1 MGTTRVTQLHRKEA
15 ADHAHDHAA
24 APPQAAPVGGVQ
36 VGAADDQYEVAA
48 DRAADAAVRRLAE
61 GGALGE
67 SAGFGTAPRVP
78 GAVGAG
84 GGAADTAT
92 ADRIQQARGGGAPL
106 PPALRRSMESAFGGA
121 GFGGVRL
128 HTGAEAADLSARV
141 GAHAFTIGRDIFLGS
156 SMPALDS
163 REGQHTLAH
172 ELAHT
177 QQPEGSVHR
186 LFGWGKK
193 SAKQDLTTY
202 SSTAGGATELR
213 AEKDTAPGNKTVEG
227 LETFDGASEV
237 IKGGGSDVNDAFNGA
252 EGYEGDY
259 TTATNIHN
267 RAMTDAK
274 GDNKISEAGTAFAAF
289 GLIADGANMVK
300 LFIDNGKATDKAE
313 AVIGTVS
320 SAGSLA
326 SASAAVQKNKEALAS
341 TDGNASAMTTAAA
354 GILEEV
360 AGSINAFKAGFK
372 LIKDIVQIIR
382 KADDMDDKEK
392 VERTGVIL
400 KTALEGGKAVVDIIN
415 GIYHKAGHMTTALLH
430 AAPGIGIAMNVMDS
444 ILNGVNIGYSYVS
457 YSEMQDHKRDSKA
470 TVQNKAVEK
479 RAQELF
485 DAAAT
490 KPPAQRLTMEDARA
504 LAHEEFGAK
513 DTTFL
518 GKKVGH
524 RSGKAAAKYLKEKAG
539 DKLAAATTPEEKA
552 AAQADLDEADS
563 YGTSRGLQGVA
574 AKRIKRGVLNI
585 ATTLPAIAGDIAT
598 LSGVGAA
605 IGGGL
610 KAGSAGAKGLA
621 TLVRLGKQ
629 AIRDNFSEKLGLS
642 KDKTTEGKAKTYDA
656 MITSMVR
663 HITEANA
670 IETKMDQLDSLGK
683 PVKTNGVV
691 NRIDDPT
698 AVLKKKAA
706 QKKAAAMVEASGML
720 PRKIA
725 DLRAEPKEL
734 YKEWVDALKKR

>member
-1 MGTTRVTQLHRKEA
+1 MGTTKVTPSRRKDA
-15 ADHAHDHAA
+15 PDHAQD
-24 APPQAAPVGGVQ
+24 QAAPETASAGDVR
-36 VGAADDQYEVAA
+36 VGAADDQYEAAA

-67 SAGFGTAPRVP
+67 SVGFGTAPRVP
-78 GAVGAG
+78 GAVGAE
-84 GGAADTAT
+84 GGATDAAT
-92 ADRIQQARGGGAPL
+92 ADRIQSARGGGTPL
-106 PPALRRSMESAFGGA
+106 PPSLRRSMESAFGGA

-128 HTGAEAADLSARV
+128 HTGPEAADLSAQV
-141 GAHAFTIGRDIFLGS
+141 GAHAFTIGQDIFLGG
-156 SMPALDS
+156 SMPALES

-177 QQPEGSVHR
+177 QQEEAGSVHR

-193 SAKQDLTTY
+193 SAKQDLTGYTPAAG
-202 SSTAGGATELR
+202 STPLQ
-213 AEKDTAPGNKTVEG
+213 AEKDTTPGNETSER

-237 IKGGGSDVNDAFNGA
+237 IKGGGSDVNDAFNAA
-252 EGYEGDY
+252 EGYESDY
-259 TTATNIHN
+259 TTATKIHN
-267 RAMTDAK
+267 SAMTDAK
-274 GDNKISEAGTAFAAF
+274 GDTKISEAGAAFAAF
-289 GLIADGANMVK
+289 GVIADGARTLK
-300 LFIDNGKATDKAE
+300 LFIDGGKPTDKAE
-313 AVIGTVS
+313 AIIGTVAS
-320 SAGSLA
+320 TSSVASAG
-326 SASAAVQKNKEALAS
+326 AAVQKNREALADS
-341 TDGNASAMTTAAA
+341 DGNASSMTTAAA

-360 AGSINAFKAGFK
+360 TGAINAFKAGFK
-372 LIKDIVQIIR
+372 LVKDIVQIIR

-444 ILNGVNIGYSYVS
+444 ILNGINIGYSYVS
-457 YSEMQDHKRDSKA
+457 YSEMQGHKRESKSA
-470 TVQNKAVEK
+470 VQDKAVQK
-479 RAQELF
+479 RATELF
-485 DAAAT
+485 EAAKT
-490 KPPAQRLTMEDARA
+490 NPPAQRLTMADA
-504 LAHEEFGAK
+504 LAKAQEEFGAQ

-518 GKKVGH
+518 GIKVGH
-524 RSGKAAAKYLKEKAG
+524 RSGKAAAKYLKEKAQQR
-539 DKLAAATTPEEKA
+539 LAAATTPEEKA
-552 AAQADLDEADS
+552 AAQAELDDADS
-563 YGTSRGLQGVA
+563 YSTTRGLQGVA

-629 AIRDNFSEKLGLS
+629 AIRDNFSDKLGLS
-642 KDKTTEGKAKTYDA
+642 KNKTTEGKAQAYDA

-670 IETKMDQLDSLGK
+670 IKTTMDQIGPLGDL
-683 PVKTNGVV
+683 VKTNGVV
-691 NRIDDPT
+691 NQIDDPT
-698 AVLKKKAA
+698 AVLKKQAA
-706 QKKAAAMVEASGML
+706 QKKAAAMVEASGMR

-725 DLRAEPKEL
+725 DLRTQPKKL
-734 YKEWVDALKKR
+734 YGEWVDALKKR

>member
-1 MGTTRVTQLHRKEA
+1 MGTTKATPSRRKDA
-15 ADHAHDHAA
+15 SDHVQDHATPKT
-24 APPQAAPVGGVQ
+24 APEIDVR
-36 VGAADDQYEVAA
+36 VGAADDQYEAAA
-48 DRAADAAVRRLAE
+48 DRAADVAVRRLAE

-67 SAGFGTAPRVP
+67 SVGFGTAPRVP
-78 GAVGAG
+78 GAVGAD
-84 GGAADTAT
+84 GGATDAAT
-92 ADRIQQARGGGAPL
+92 ADRIQSARGRGAPL
-106 PPALRRSMESAFGGA
+106 PPSLRRSMESAFDGA

-141 GAHAFTIGRDIFLGS
+141 GAHAFTIGQDIFLGG

-177 QQPEGSVHR
+177 QQPADSVHR

-193 SAKQDLTTY
+193 SAKQDLTGY
-202 SSTAGGATELR
+202 SGAAGGTQLKP
-213 AEKDTAPGNKTVEG
+213 EKDTAPGNATSEN
-227 LETFDGASEV
+227 LETFDGVSEV

-259 TTATNIHN
+259 TTATKIHN
-267 RAMTDAK
+267 SAMTDAK
-274 GDNKISEAGTAFAAF
+274 GDTKISEAGAAFAAF
-289 GLIADGANMVK
+289 GLVADGARTVK

-313 AVIGTVS
+313 AIIGTVAS
-320 SAGSLA
+320 TSSVASAG
-326 SASAAVQKNKEALAS
+326 AAVQKNREGLAA

-360 AGSINAFKAGFK
+360 TGAINAFKAGFK
-372 LIKDIVQIIR
+372 LVKDIVQIIR

-400 KTALEGGKAVVDIIN
+400 KTALEGGKGVVDIIN

-444 ILNGVNIGYSYVS
+444 ILNGINIGYSYIS
-457 YSEMQDHKRDSKA
+457 YSEMQEHKRDSKSA
-470 TVQNKAVEK
+470 VQDKAVEK
-479 RAQELF
+479 RAKELF

-490 KPPAQRLTMEDARA
+490 KPAAERLTMEDATA
-504 LAHEEFGAK
+504 LAQEEFGAK

-518 GKKVGH
+518 GVKVGH
-524 RSGKAAAKYLKEKAG
+524 RSGKGAAKYLKEKAQQRV
-539 DKLAAATTPEEKA
+539 AAASTPEEKA
-552 AAQADLDEADS
+552 AAQAELDEADS
-563 YGTSRGLQGVA
+563 YTTTRGLQGVA

-598 LSGVGAA
+598 LTGVGAA

-629 AIRDNFSEKLGLS
+629 AIRDNFSDKLGLS
-642 KDKTTEGKAKTYDA
+642 KNKTSEGKAQAYDA

-670 IETKMDQLDSLGK
+670 IETTMDEIDSFGDK
-683 PVKTNGVV
+683 VKKNGVV
-691 NRIDDPT
+691 SRIEDPT

-706 QKKAAAMVEASGML
+706 QKKAAAMVEASGMQ

-734 YKEWVDALKKR
+734 YQEWVGALKKR